1 MVLHTN
7 FNNWYHPLVKFQGDP
22 DFDNSYNL
30 QYQQDLARIYETE
43 MFKQAEIKLNYHMM
57 QIY

>member
-7 FNNWYHPLVKFQGDP
+7 FNNWYHPLVNLGDP

-30 QYQQDLARIYETE
+30 QYQQDLARIYE
-43 MFKQAEIKLNYHMM
+43 MGDVQASRNQIELFMM
-57 QIY
+57 